1 MSSALANRSDA
12 DQYLAQRIAVRDGVD
27 VETLAALPAHELD
40 RLLPG
45 GRATFQHRAEVASGL
60 LARRGIDPTSP
71 AYQAADQAA
80 RDILARVDR
89 LGSDHAA

>member
-1 MSSALANRSDA
+1 MSSALANLSPA

-45 GRATFQHRAEVASGL
+45 GRATFQRRAEVASGIL
-60 LARRGIDPTSP
+60 VHRGIDPASP
-71 AYQAADQAA
+71 EYEAADQAA
-80 RDILARVDR
+80 SDILARVDL